1 MIRLIVPVLLLAAN
15 LGAKPNV
22 VFMMADDLGW
32 NDVGYHGS
40 EIRTPNVDRLV
51 AEGVELDRYYAFPV
65 CSPTRAAL
73 MTGRSPIRLG
83 VDRPIEKLNGTPLDE
98 HFMSQSFQAA
108 GYQTILS
115 GKWHL
120 GLSHV
125 DYFPDARGF
134 DNWYGHLGPMVDYN
148 THIWEGGL
156 DWNRDGKVLE
166 EPGYTTTLIGDEAA
180 SYLRERDKG
189 KPTFLYVAFNAP
201 HFPLQ
206 APAAAVDEYRL
217 VDDRNRKVYAAMVT
231 LMDTAVGKILSTLRA
246 RPIIT
251 SHCKE

>member
-1 MIRLIVPVLLLAAN
+1 M
-15 LGAKPNV
+15 
-22 VFMMADDLGW
+22 GW